1 MMRGA
6 MMVSTA
12 VVAGLL
18 ASRPASAASSVVLT
32 TSSGHPNATVLFNGA
47 GFADGEAVDIY
58 VDTQAVGCVAPRRRI
73 NAPTSDA
80 LRCANASY
88 FLPLVATL
96 HHTRCTV

>member
-1 MMRGA
+1 MIVLAA
-6 MMVSTA
+6 M
-12 VVAGLL
+12 VAGLL
-18 ASRPASAASSVVLT
+18 SGGPAWAVSSVVLT

-88 FLPLVATL
+88 FLPLVATFRY
-96 HHTRCTV
+96 TRCTV